1 LSFTLSLSFSFP
13 TLTLKFQNLQRES
26 ETNNVDSGG
35 HSDTDNGIQFYI
47 LNYN

>member
-1 LSFTLSLSFSFP
+1 LSFTLTFSFP

-35 HSDTDNGIQFYI
+35 HSDV
-47 LNYN
+47 YNVSCNVY